1 MNVTGCKQ
9 SSVTLFSSFAREEQI
24 CFRASVSCD
33 VRALFQGNC
42 LDSLA
47 RKFLWD
53 VGLDYMHGTGHGI
66 GMYLNV
72 HEGPMGVS
80 WKVYPNDPGL
90 QEGMFI
96 SDGKKLGVWFD
107 FGFSDVMKRQEYGIL
122 KRGLSSS

>member
-1 MNVTGCKQ
+1 M
-9 SSVTLFSSFAREEQI
+9 L
-24 CFRASVSCD
+24 
-33 VRALFQGNC
+33 LLGNC

-72 HEGPMGVS
+72 HEGPMGIS

-90 QEGMFI
+90 QEGMFM
-96 SDGKKLGVWFD
+96 SDGKMD
-107 FGFSDVMKRQEYGIL
+107 AE
-122 KRGLSSS
+122 